1 MKGKHTMTTLF
12 DIDDAIA
19 QLKQLG
25 YRVSKPK
32 TPKSD
37 LLWDN
42 LTEVN
47 AARAMFVHTS
57 FRFEGDT
64 TPVKSQ
70 VVYDGSRKVYRLGP
84 AVRAAC
90 DRWRYRQAKN
100 WDLSKAAGGIDSL
113 YVPPFTS
120 AGDFSY
126 ALGEIND
133 RTFDY
138 RQPSAN
144 RFAA

>member
-1 MKGKHTMTTLF
+1 MTHYF
-12 DIDDAIA
+12 DVDDAIA
-19 QLKQLG
+19 RLTQLG
-25 YRVSKPK
+25 YKVSKPK

-47 AARAMFVHTS
+47 ASRALFVHTS
-57 FRFEGDT
+57 FRFEGDAE
-64 TPVKSQ
+64 PVKSQ
-70 VVYDGSRKVYRLGP
+70 VVYDGSRKVYRIGP

-90 DRWRYRQAKN
+90 DRWRYRQAKI
-100 WDLSKAAGGIDSL
+100 WDLEGRGIDSL
-113 YVPPFTS
+113 YVPPFSS

-133 RTFDY
+133 RTHDY